1 MTQSQF
7 VALCTARTIDPSIA
21 LENDDVIQAIKS
33 GDIELLTSI
42 LDSQF

>member
-7 VALCTARTIDPSIA
+7 AALCTTRTIDPSIA

-42 LDSQF
+42 LDNQF